1 MKNILI
7 FGSSGSIGKHIYNSF
22 TEKGIFNV
30 YGTITCTSNTPNSSG
45 DLRSPTELVVGGVN
59 APLPNAPNIIMVTID
74 NLNNLLQLDNIDI
87 IVWAQGKN
95 CNDNIETIEENMFSK
110 LLEVNVIFIT
120 KTLQFLL
127 DNNKINNNSKMV
139 IISSIWEKY
148 TRENKL
154 SYSISKA
161 ALSGLVKNAS
171 YDLGK
176 KNILINNVLPGV
188 IDNEMTRQT
197 LTAEELHYITQ
208 YTHFNRLISLD
219 ELFNTIYFLVVD
231 NTAITGQSIVVDLGF
246 SNIIKYK

>member
-1 MKNILI
+1 ME
-7 FGSSGSIGKHIYNSF
+7 H
-22 TEKGIFNV
+22 
-30 YGTITCTSNTPNSSG
+30 
-45 DLRSPTELVVGGVN
+45 
-59 APLPNAPNIIMVTID
+59 M
-74 NLNNLLQLDNIDI
+74 NLLQLENIDI

-110 LLEVNVIFIT
+110 LLEANVIFIT

-127 DNNKINNNSKMV
+127 DNNKINNNAKMV
-139 IISSIWEKY
+139 IISSIWEKH

-161 ALSGLVKNAS
+161 ALSGLVKNVS

-176 KNILINNVLPGV
+176 RNILINNVLPGV

-197 LTAEELHYITQ
+197 LTAEELQYITQ
-208 YTHFNRLISLD
+208 YTHFNRLVRLD
-219 ELFNTIYFLVVD
+219 ELFNTIYFLVVE

-246 SNIIKYK
+246 SNIIKYN